1 VDLGLAGRVALV
13 GGGSQGLGRAT
24 AEVLAREGA
33 SVAIYA
39 LPDEHLAT
47 ASDEIEAATGRSVLA
62 IAADVRSASDC
73 RRAVEDT
80 VAMLGRLDILV
91 TNMAGSYGA
100 PLPETDDEWNAAW
113 NLWAM
118 GSIRL
123 TQLAVPHMRA
133 GGGGCIVNITS
144 CGVHQIVPE
153 TALSEIPRLAT
164 TGFAKYMSVQL
175 AAENIRINNVL
186 PGWMATARS
195 EARWQRE
202 GASRGIS
209 PEAVYAEEAAP
220 VPMKRFGDPSE
231 VADAIAFL
239 ASDRA
244 RYITGVNLRIDG
256 GWCLGPTA

>member
-1 VDLGLAGRVALV
+1 MDLGLEGKVALV

-24 AEVLAREGA
+24 AEVLGREGA
-33 SVAIYA
+33 SIAFYA
-39 LPDEHLAT
+39 LPDEHLSRA
-47 ASDEIEAATGRSVLA
+47 ADEIEAAIGRPVLA

-80 VAMLGRLDILV
+80 VAALGKLDILV
-91 TNMAGSYGA
+91 VNMAGSYGV
-100 PLPETDDEWNAAW
+100 PLPDTDEGWNAAW
-113 NLWAM
+113 EMWAM

-123 TQLAVPHMRA
+123 TQLAVPHLRAA
-133 GGGGCIVNITS
+133 GGGSIVNITS

-164 TGFAKYMSVQL
+164 TGFAKYLATQL
-175 AAENIRINNVL
+175 ASENIRINNVL
-186 PGWMATARS
+186 PGWMATPRS
-195 EARWQRE
+195 ETRWREE

-209 PEAVYAEEAAP
+209 PDVVYAEEASP
-220 VPMKRFGDPSE
+220 IPMQRFGDPSE